1 MPFFYIAALLGEPL
15 CVARYFALLNGIAF
29 TGAPFLRDVQSN
41 PGSQGWRLNPSFVS
55 SIHHGCTT
63 IATIIICAA
72 YGLDPRLYA
81 GDLPLR
87 LPVAAVHQVALP
99 LPSILLVL
107 GYPQN
112 EWLQRV
118 FETPEQALEEGRLY
132 CRFAR
137 AGVAWFIECLR
148 RSLRLDES
156 TLWCFGA
163 VIGLGE
169 SVFLSRVRQSQSSAG
184 TLPQTTFYN
193 YPTLDFVG
201 AGLIRPG
208 FDYLG
213 IYRDGDTI
221 GLMLMPFRTTDNF
234 PTSAIGPADDLVH
247 AMFRGH
253 THTIV
258 WVHNNA
264 EAADAIVSIHNTN
277 VASLAPS
284 PTVSRAGSVN
294 PSSSSDEESTSS
306 GDTVYIYG

>member
-1 MPFFYIAALLGEPL
+1 MDDLVPSMEGTMPFFYIAALLGEPL

-29 TGAPFLRDVQSN
+29 TGLEAQPFLR
-41 PGSQGWRLNPSFVS
+41 LLHPSWVY
-55 SIHHGCTT
+55 HHRHHH
-63 IATIIICAA
+63 ICAA

-156 TLWCFGA
+156 TLWRFGA

-294 PSSSSDEESTSS
+294 PSSSSDEESTSL